1 MWEMMNGMRS
11 RMMPR
16 RRNGMGTMTAL
27 LVGASVGIA
36 AWEAMRRGNV
46 VGRITTSGSAMNSSA
61 EKAAE
66 DVLNDLES

>member
-1 MWEMMNGMRS
+1 MWEMMNGARS

-36 AWEAMRRGNV
+36 ARETMRRGNV
-46 VGRITTSGSAMNSSA
+46 VGRINTGGTRSGAESMAKEAMDELS
-61 EKAAE
+61 
-66 DVLNDLES
+66 D